1 MTYEERKLRLE
12 ASSIEEI
19 TPITPLV
26 HSAELQQALE
36 KAEAEE
42 VGAHVQFAYVPQ
54 YEYLRSGF
62 SVAISR

>member
-1 MTYEERKLRLE
+1 ME

-19 TPITPLV
+19 THITPLV
-26 HSAELQQALE
+26 YSAELQQALE

-42 VGAHVQFAYVPQ
+42 VSAHGQPAYVPQ

-62 SVAISR
+62 SRAISR